1 MTTVASR
8 PARTVK
14 RGATMGVPSNLEDAL
29 RVLAECGF
37 GDREGL
43 VVWRTEPDRML
54 VSDDERGAY
63 TVWFRF
69 YVNDESV
76 HIREGSPEEGW
87 PL

>member
-1 MTTVASR
+1 
-8 PARTVK
+8 
-14 RGATMGVPSNLEDAL
+14 MGIPSDLEEAL
-29 RVLAECGF
+29 RVLKECGF
-37 GDREGL
+37 EDRAGL
-43 VVWRTEPDRML
+43 KVWRTEPDRML

-76 HIREGSPEEGW
+76 HIREGDPADGW